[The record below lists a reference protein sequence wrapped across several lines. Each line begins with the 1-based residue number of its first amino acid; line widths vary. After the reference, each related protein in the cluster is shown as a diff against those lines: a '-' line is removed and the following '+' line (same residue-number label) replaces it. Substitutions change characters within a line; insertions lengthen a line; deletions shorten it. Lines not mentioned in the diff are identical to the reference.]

1 MGPLDINA
9 EELKEKLE
17 ANGENNEKAKVAE
30 TQVPSTTAPPNI
42 KATQPTDGLTE
53 LVQNTAA
60 TFNDLIDNTFQGDQ
74 KSKGEFLDQ
83 RLQFEEDAEQSFADR
98 QQYVESATLQSDPA
112 TAIGRESTRA
122 VLGAIEGIPKSFG
135 ALADVSGDQLKKTYN
150 SVLGYPIDPTQDP
163 QSPDYEKGNWWFGNE
178 DLIAENHNPVFNFA
192 RELGTFIGISRRLGP
207 VTGPAKAKIL
217 TQANRIPYVQSAN
230 TYLSGNKITNFFL
243 RNFKRGTDIATDG
256 AIADFILRSS
266 EGENIINAANEYV
279 PWMVP
284 DIIEGL
290 AYDPNTDDWL
300 SARLKSVGAGSLTA
314 NVFAGVFTVLGKFAK
329 HTKKLA
335 KELPKYA
342 KATDEKLD
350 AFLKQ
355 ADEGLEKDIKE
366 TLENNAVK
374 EEVANNDLAQ
384 TRFEEGLG
392 TDPMPA
398 KQRYTIKHLDLG
410 EDIDEYNR
418 LIEGKQPT
426 KYYKDSLEKRNKL
439 KFRFKTDLKKQFEA
453 FWKEKE
459 NVTVSDDMVI
469 NQPLKPEEMTTLPL
483 FNKPLSNGSEVR
495 WSIAANKLVWP
506 PTEGGMVRIDWGI
519 VKGPLAGG
527 SDELKQQLTEILS
540 NIPEGT
546 IIRISAIA
554 DDVAGISKFNRRK
567 GGSFRTDLF
576 KEIGFE
582 PKGEASELI
591 GVRAKR
597 EGLVV
602 TASNLDEA
610 LEFQKVILSRE
621 TNLSVRKAAIEDF
634 EELARNMGAR
644 KGDKWDDV
652 KGTSKGLLEENSGRK
667 PDPVV
672 NPDQFDEF
680 EKGSY
685 QAETTPTGKA
695 PGATAVKRDLADL
708 QNGKTGADTNNTPR
722 VIGENY
728 TRMAAKGDRDLFQLF
743 EEIVEDIT
751 DEVLSKN
758 STLNWKQVN
767 LAAMSIAEPFLRNIE
782 AWGKDGKLDLVK
794 MHKETLDDFGDV
806 RGKKPPKKTPFK
818 NSIFADG
825 EWQTTIGPL
834 QKNANMIVLRSLGRL
849 LSDITSNTIRL
860 NNGLHIYRQWD
871 QITDLMKVLFVENK
885 LAGMAWGQDGQAMQA
900 GWGFFRKEV
909 RLNKAEQVQAIKDNA
924 REFFDNNLKN
934 LTNEGRL
941 DEAAE
946 LMELFA
952 LTDGLVRSQND
963 IIEFLRT
970 RVWGGR
976 MPDMNGKMR
985 VIKGELRNQLLST
998 YYNSILGRIKTSV
1011 KAVTMTN
1018 MLAFI
1023 RPFESLVGNLLP
1035 HRLVLNQ
1042 LEGTVSK
1049 NLPSTNFA
1057 NPVLQK
1063 PYNEGGA
1070 DFTARQ
1076 IGYSLAM
1083 IESMTRSWV
1092 ESWKMA
1098 WRNYKLAIQNK
1109 PLDYTTKVDVAKDI
1123 KEFKNLKKYYFANA
1137 NRTTWIS
1144 YNVLENLLN
1153 FNAHPVV
1160 KNTTN
1165 VMQGGD
1171 TFARTIIARQ
1181 NLAATAW
1188 GKALDEG
1195 VPLKDIPAWVKK
1207 HEDEFQ
1213 DEIFKATKEEGIRVV
1228 SDKGTMMAGDEA
1240 ALTTALTGHAKMF
1253 QNAVGNP
1260 FFERWFPFLRPGF
1273 NAVDVSLKRIP
1284 VVHYFREEYRDL
1296 VVHGRNLDKWGVT
1309 PQTLPNR
1316 VAEIEGRMAIGTGMV
1331 GLAIVAAMNGRL
1343 IGDVPPDEAERKLW
1357 KLNRIQPNSF
1367 AWPKPVL
1374 PGQPEGSN
1382 GYVYVS
1388 FRGIEVFSTIFN
1400 MVANA
1405 VQFSGTLGGRKY
1417 DEVIKDS
1424 IWMTSAALV
1433 DNSLIG
1439 NFETLVDVFGENSTS
1454 PRVQRFIANGIR
1466 TQFPFAGKSADIAG
1480 LFTPYDVE
1488 ANNLIELIG
1497 KRDAIAK
1504 GALPPRYDIFNKGRT
1519 AKQFING
1526 AHSPILRLVNTFSP
1540 VAITTTDGDDV
1551 KEALLAVRYN
1561 LPELL
1566 SSYKGVKLTSKEI
1579 SDLEKELAT
1588 DKTLRKDLLKVIN
1601 KPDFKEKLKLYQ
1613 SGDYKLKDGW
1623 NYKDWTFYSD
1633 INVVMQSHRN
1643 KAIRFLIHPSNKL
1656 HGNINDPSS
1665 LRSRVLTQ
1673 QQKTDVPKTRSTSRI
1688 EATKKLLDMKNK

>member
-83 RLQFEEDAEQSFADR
+83 RLQFEEDQEQSFTDR
-98 QQYVESATLQSDPA
+98 QEYVESATLQSDPA

-122 VLGAIEGIPKSFG
+122 VLGGIEGIPKSFG
-135 ALADVSGDQLKKTYN
+135 ALADVGGDQLKKTYN

-163 QSPDYEKGNWWFGNE
+163 DSPEYEKGNWWFGNE

-192 RELGTFIGISRRLGP
+192 REVGTFIGISRRLGT
-207 VTGPAKAKIL
+207 VSNPAKAKIL
-217 TQANRIPYVQSAN
+217 TQGSQIPYVQSAN
-230 TYLSGNKITNFFL
+230 TFLSGNKITNFFL
-243 RNFKRGTDIATDG
+243 KNVKRGINIGTDG
-256 AIADFILRSS
+256 AIADFIMRSS

-284 DIIEGL
+284 DILKGL
-290 AYDPNTDDWL
+290 AYEEGDSWYV
-300 SARLKSVGAGSLTA
+300 ARFKSVGAGGTA
-314 NVFAGVFTVLGKFAK
+314 GNIFAGIGTVFGLFAK

-355 ADEGLEKDIKE
+355 ADEGLEKEIKE

-374 EEVANNDLAQ
+374 EEVSNNELAQ
-384 TRFEEGLG
+384 TRFDEGLG

-459 NVTVSDDMVI
+459 NVTVSDDVVV
-469 NQPLKPEEMTTLPL
+469 NQPLKPDEMTTLPL

-506 PTEGGMVRIDWGI
+506 PTAGGMVRIDWGI

-546 IIRISAIA
+546 IIRISSSA
-554 DDVAGISKFNRRK
+554 DDVVGLSKFNRRK

-602 TASNLDEA
+602 TASSLDEA

-621 TNLSVRKAAIEDF
+621 TKLSVRQAAIEDF
-634 EELARNMGAR
+634 EELARNIGAR

-672 NPDQFDEF
+672 NPNQFDEF

-685 QAETTPTGKA
+685 QADTNIKGKV
-695 PGATAVKRDLADL
+695 PGADSVKRDLRDL
-708 QNGKTGADTNNTPR
+708 KEGKTGSDTNNTPR

-728 TRMAAKGDRDLFQLF
+728 TRMAAKGDRDLFELF

-751 DEVLSKN
+751 DEVVSNN
-758 STLNWKQVN
+758 STLSWKDVN
-767 LAAMSIAEPFLRNIE
+767 IAAMSIAEPFLRNIE

-794 MHKETLDDFGDV
+794 MYKETLDDFGDV
-806 RGKKPPKKTPFK
+806 RGKKAPKKTPFK
-818 NSIFADG
+818 NSVFAEG

-909 RLNKAEQVQAIKDNA
+909 RLNKAEQVKSIKDNA

-934 LTNEGRL
+934 LVNEGRL

-985 VIKGELRNQLLST
+985 VIKGEVRNQLLST
-998 YYNSILGRIKTSV
+998 YYNSILGRVKTGV

-1049 NLPSTNFA
+1049 NLPGTNFA
-1057 NPVLQK
+1057 NPALQK
-1063 PYNEGGA
+1063 SYNEGGA

-1092 ESWKMA
+1092 ESWEMA
-1098 WRNYKLAIQNK
+1098 WRNYKLAINNK

-1123 KEFKNLKKYYFANA
+1123 KEFKNLKKYYFANSGQS
-1137 NRTTWIS
+1137 TWMA
-1144 YNVLENLLN
+1144 YNVLENLVN

-1171 TFARTIIARQ
+1171 TFARTVIARQ
-1181 NLAATAW
+1181 NLAAVAW
-1188 GKALDEG
+1188 GKALDAG

-1213 DEIFKATKEEGIRVV
+1213 DEIFKANKEGIRVV

-1240 ALTTALTGHAKMF
+1240 ALTKALESYAKFF
-1253 QNAVGNP
+1253 QNAAGNP
-1260 FFERWFPFLRPGF
+1260 FFERFFPFLRPSI

-1296 VVHGRNLDKWGVT
+1296 VVHGRNLDKYGVT
-1309 PQTLPNR
+1309 PQTLPNK
-1316 VAEIEGRMAIGTGMV
+1316 VAEIEGRLAIGTGMV
-1331 GLAIVAAMNGRL
+1331 GLAVVAAMNGRL
-1343 IGDVPPDEAERKLW
+1343 IGDLPPSEAERKLW
-1357 KLNRIQPNSF
+1357 RVNRIQPNSF

-1388 FRGIEVFSTIFN
+1388 FKGIEVFSTIFN

-1405 VQFSGTLGGRKY
+1405 VQFNGLLGGRKY
-1417 DEVIKDS
+1417 GEIIKDS

-1439 NFETLVDVFGENSTS
+1439 NFETLVDVFGKNSTS
-1454 PRVQRFIANGIR
+1454 PQVQRFIANGIR
-1466 TQFPFAGKSADIAG
+1466 TQFPFAGQSADVAG
-1480 LFTPYDVE
+1480 LFTPYEVE
-1488 ANNLIELIG
+1488 ANNLLELIG
-1497 KRDAIAK
+1497 KRDAISK
-1504 GALPPRYDIFNKGRT
+1504 GALPPKYDIFNKGRT

-1540 VAITTTDGDDV
+1540 VAITSTEGDDV
-1551 KEALLAVRYN
+1551 KEALLAIRYN

-1566 SSYKGVKLTSKEI
+1566 SSYKGVKLNSKEI

-1588 DKTLRKDLLKVIN
+1588 DKTLRRDLSKVIN
-1601 KPDFKEKLKLYQ
+1601 QPQFKEKLEVYK
-1613 SGDYKLKDGW
+1613 SGDFKVQDGW

-1633 INVVMQSHRN
+1633 INSVMQAHRDQ
-1643 KAIRFLIHPSNKL
+1643 AIRFLIHPSNKL

-1673 QQKTDVPKTRSTSRI
+1673 KQKTDVPKTRSTSRI
-1688 EATKKLLDMKNK
+1688 EETKKLLDMKNK